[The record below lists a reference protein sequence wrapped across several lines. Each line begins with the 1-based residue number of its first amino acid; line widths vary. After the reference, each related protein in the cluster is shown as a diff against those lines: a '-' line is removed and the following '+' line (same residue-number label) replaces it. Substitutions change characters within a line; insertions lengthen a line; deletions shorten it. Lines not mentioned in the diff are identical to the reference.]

1 MEDLLTITNVTDLIR
16 HKDVDVKINKAMTN
30 ISENMEAYLRT
41 IENLREEYSE
51 AIARFRLLPTELQL
65 STLKLLGLLN

>member
-30 ISENMEAYLRT
+30 ISENMKAYLRT
-41 IENLREEYSE
+41 IENLKEEYSE

>member
-1 MEDLLTITNVTDLIR
+1 MEDLVTNHDVTDLIR

-41 IENLREEYSE
+41 IENLKEEYSE

-65 STLKLLGLLN
+65 STLKLLVLLN

>member
-16 HKDVDVKINKAMTN
+16 HKEFNINLSAKN

-41 IENLREEYSE
+41 IENLREEYS
-51 AIARFRLLPTELQL
+51 
-65 STLKLLGLLN
+65 

>member
-1 MEDLLTITNVTDLIR
+1 MEDLVTNHDVTDLIR
-16 HKDVDVKINKAMTN
+16 HKEFNINLSAKN

-41 IENLREEYSE
+41 IENLKEEYSE
-51 AIARFRLLPTELQL
+51 TIARFRLLPTELQL

>member
-16 HKDVDVKINKAMTN
+16 HKEFNINLSAKN

-41 IENLREEYSE
+41 IENLKEEYSE

-65 STLKLLGLLN
+65 ITLKLLGLLN

>member
-16 HKDVDVKINKAMTN
+16 HKEFNINLSAKN

-41 IENLREEYSE
+41 IENLSEEYSE